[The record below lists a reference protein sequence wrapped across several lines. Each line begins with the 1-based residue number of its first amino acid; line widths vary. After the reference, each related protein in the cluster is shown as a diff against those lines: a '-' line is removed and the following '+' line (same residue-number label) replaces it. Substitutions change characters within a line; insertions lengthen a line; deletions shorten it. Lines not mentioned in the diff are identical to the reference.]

1 MNILVSF
8 FIGLAP
14 RQCSIKQP
22 EQIAANEEIGVAD
35 DDIKPS
41 QHLSDPREINLNQIP
56 GQPAVHSKLA
66 KQQIGVQPQRRYVSV
81 SSTGGGGVSGRSQF
95 TISPGGQEHQYGS
108 NVAVTRPIKRTFIQ
122 QPAQGR
128 LISTTNVCS
137 I

>member
-81 SSTGGGGVSGRSQF
+81 SSTGG
-95 TISPGGQEHQYGS
+95 QEHQYGS